1 VSANADEDVQN
12 QQSSSAYVALLP
24 CFDVP

>member
-1 VSANADEDVQN
+1 VSASADEDVQN
-12 QQSSSAYVALLP
+12 QQSSSACAALLP